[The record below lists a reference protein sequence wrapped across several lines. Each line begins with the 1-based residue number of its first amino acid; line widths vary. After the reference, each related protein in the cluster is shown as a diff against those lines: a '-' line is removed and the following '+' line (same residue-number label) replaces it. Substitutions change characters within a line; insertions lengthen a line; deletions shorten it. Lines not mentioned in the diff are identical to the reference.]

1 MAHICYGDRI
11 GNDLAGGSAGGVAM
25 SLIDR
30 FTSSSAPRATIL
42 IRFLV
47 GAVFL
52 SEGAQKLLFPE
63 SLGVG
68 RFMKIGIPDPAF
80 MAPFVGVIEIVFGAL
95 VMAGLL
101 TRLSAIPLLVVIS
114 VAILTTKLPMLA
126 RAGFWATAHEA
137 RTDYCMFLGLLYLI
151 ISGGGALSADRLI
164 RPRRPGAP
172 R

>member
-1 MAHICYGDRI
+1 
-11 GNDLAGGSAGGVAM
+11 M
-25 SLIDR
+25 SLMDR
-30 FTSSSAPRATIL
+30 FASSSAPRAAIL

-52 SEGAQKLLFPE
+52 SEGVQKFLFPDT
-63 SLGVG
+63 LGFG
-68 RFMKIGIPDPAF
+68 RFMKIGIPDPTF
-80 MAPFVGVIEIVFGAL
+80 MAPFVGAIEIVFGAL
-95 VMAGLL
+95 VMAGVY
-101 TRLSAIPLLVVIS
+101 TRLSSVPLLAVIS

-151 ISGGGALSADRLI
+151 LSGGGALSADRLFWS
-164 RPRRPGAP
+164 RRPGTP